1 MIPRFFQLLQ
11 RGFRVKVQTGCTV
24 KSLLCEQL
32 GLDSQYLERRIKTL
46 FLDGKPVD
54 DVNSAIVRDGSTL
67 ALSGA
72 MPGLVGAVLRSG
84 GFFASLRSTI
94 SHLEQAEAECPQ
106 QEGIISLKLF
116 NILLKEIGPVFLK
129 RGTWIHGKTLQD
141 FIKSQT
147 DDFWTGCRK
156 AIVDGK
162 QVDLKTLSKIKW
174 ADREVFL
181 LLKAD

>member
-1 MIPRFFQLLQ
+1 
-11 RGFRVKVQTGCTV
+11 V